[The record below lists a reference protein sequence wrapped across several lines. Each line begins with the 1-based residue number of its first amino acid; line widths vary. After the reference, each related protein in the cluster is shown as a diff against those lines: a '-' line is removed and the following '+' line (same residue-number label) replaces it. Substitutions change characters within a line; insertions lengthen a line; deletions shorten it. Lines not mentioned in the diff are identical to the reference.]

1 MSSEMSELKKGSKRK
16 ENATEPSARV
26 MLSICVMCCKLK
38 EPFSY
43 MEEQLAVSL
52 ISIPDVT
59 GMQSRM
65 LASV

>member
-1 MSSEMSELKKGSKRK
+1 MSFEMGELKKRRRK
-16 ENATEPSARV
+16 ENATEPSATV
-26 MLSICVMCCKLK
+26 TSSICAMCCKLK
-38 EPFSY
+38 EPFSC
-43 MEEQLAVSL
+43 MEQQLAVSF